1 MGEAAPVLHKV
12 ISMLKSMK
20 ETGAKILGD
29 FLSNRW
35 WSAWY
40 CDDATEDYS
49 FRVFS
54 DTLLGTNISHL
65 LVWKRKIIRTQL
77 PFKGVMLVPCR
88 VWCFLQSVFCQN
100 LGEVSTLRFEVK
112 KKNMRR
118 KFNMLP
124 SLLGALD
131 LLGIFFLYVF
141 SFLKPRIYKIYEG
154 FKTT

>member
-1 MGEAAPVLHKV
+1 
-12 ISMLKSMK
+12 
-20 ETGAKILGD
+20 
-29 FLSNRW
+29 
-35 WSAWY
+35 
-40 CDDATEDYS
+40 
-49 FRVFS
+49 
-54 DTLLGTNISHL
+54 
-65 LVWKRKIIRTQL
+65 
-77 PFKGVMLVPCR
+77 MLVPCR
-88 VWCFLQSVFCQN
+88 VCASSMGVFCQN
-100 LGEVSTLRFEVK
+100 LGEVSTLRFEAK